1 MFKEEI
7 LCRVN
12 VILQELASI
21 VSHLSKS
28 EDVSQECQMW
38 WDQSHDVNSPVKDV
52 NCSFDET
59 SCSSVNLSET
69 ILSDCFLPPST
80 QSPHHTEILC
90 QPAEL
95 NDDRALPELS
105 SLATALPAAIMAKG
119 SYAFTGVYS

>member
-38 WDQSHDVNSPVKDV
+38 WDQSHDVKSPVKDV

-69 ILSDCFLPPST
+69 ILSDCFLPPAT
-80 QSPHHTEILC
+80 QSPHHTELLC

-95 NDDRALPELS
+95 HDDRALPELS
-105 SLATALPAAIMAKG
+105 SIPQTW
-119 SYAFTGVYS
+119 